1 MTLEASADPKY
12 SDVRITIIFPNQDRA
27 KNDLA
32 PKGLRQLRLHTY
44 SHKEVRYQV
53 TCPSPAVV
61 PFDPR
66 SDPPQRDDTLE
77 KIDPYKPLQR
87 PPIQMLPFF
96 SLAHQRGW
104 KGDSSEPMP
113 SVRMEK
119 PDPDRRL
126 HLDSIYRTTAQ
137 MDYGAPQR
145 LRSGAAYAA
154 ALVQHRRPEIPRGR
168 RKGTLQSFQERQRLW
183 DQAGNSYGTA
193 MVHFKKSLP

>member
-1 MTLEASADPKY
+1 MTWLLKG
-12 SDVRITIIFPNQDRA
+12 SDSCACAILTQ
-27 KNDLA
+27 
-32 PKGLRQLRLHTY
+32 GG
-44 SHKEVRYQV
+44 EVSS
-53 TCPSPAVV
+53 TCPHLPSCRSIPARPSAARRHVRK
-61 PFDPR
+61 DR
-66 SDPPQRDDTLE
+66 
-77 KIDPYKPLQR
+77 PYKPLRRRRFRCYHFAR
-87 PPIQMLPFF
+87 PSERLE
-96 SLAHQRGW
+96 
-104 KGDSSEPMP
+104 GDSSEPMP

-145 LRSGAAYAA
+145 LRSGDAYAA
-154 ALVQHRRPEIPRGR
+154 AMVQHRRPEIPRGR